1 MGRLTR
7 AGYRRLPG
15 WGPRRT
21 GLFAGFG
28 SRCRLYLGEDHVLSV
43 DNHLFSEDYKRFYFT
58 DIQAVITR
66 KTRRWIVEAAI
77 VFLVAA
83 AMTGSSLL
91 LLTRSSPLGGFW
103 MGLSIMLIVYLL
115 YHLARG
121 PSCACHIVTA
131 VQEDLLPTVNRLR
144 VSRKVIPLLK
154 SAVERAQGSVSPEE
168 MAAAP
173 VEDGPRYVAPE
184 WNGAQ
189 GLTGQETTAGRAG
202 QYRGW
207 AHVAAFCLL
216 LIAGVL
222 TAIDLTTRHLPLL
235 VTACALLGVAFSLFV
250 VVALI
255 KQRGGAASRM
265 VRSLTWACFALI
277 CLSFCLGYAVTV
289 HAMVRT
295 MMVTPKMAPDQW
307 DIVRTVVTLSPRSSS
322 FLTVSYGFEAACS
335 LVLGGL
341 GLASVLRWRKAAATA
356 RPAVDR
362 AAEGVP
368 AP

>member
-66 KTRRWIVEAAI
+66 KTRRWIVEGA
-77 VFLVAA
+77 VVVLAA
-83 AMTGSSLL
+83 ACMTGCSLL
-91 LLTRSSPLGGFW
+91 LLPRPLGSFW
-103 MGLSIMLIVYLL
+103 MGLSITLLIYLI

-121 PSCACHIVTA
+121 SSCACHIVTA

-144 VSRKVIPLLK
+144 ISRKVIPLLK
-154 SAVERAQGSVSPEE
+154 SAVERAQGSVSLEE

-173 VEDGPRYVAPE
+173 VEDGPRYAGPE
-184 WNGAQ
+184 RNGAW
-189 GLTGQETTAGRAG
+189 GPAGPGMAGRPAS

-216 LIAGVL
+216 LVAGIL
-222 TAIDLTTRHLPLL
+222 TAIDLATRHLPLL
-235 VTACALLGVAFSLFV
+235 VTLCALLGAAFSLFV
-250 VVALI
+250 IVALI

-289 HAMVRT
+289 HAMIQT
-295 MMVTPKMAPDQW
+295 MMLRPKMAPDQW
-307 DIVRTVVTLSPRSSS
+307 DIGRTVVSLSPRSSP
-322 FLTVSYGFEAACS
+322 FLMVSYSFEAACS

-356 RPAVDR
+356 RPAVER
-362 AAEGVP
+362 AGVGKP